1 MRRIIIISIILIVFV
16 GGFFGFR
23 QFQQTRQAQAAGAFQ
38 TEAAQTGSLTATVG
52 ATGIVRSNQSATI
65 VWQTSGTVEEVM
77 ALISERV
84 SKGDELAALAQTS
97 LPQNVI
103 LAQAELVSAE
113 KALDDLV
120 NSSLPQA
127 QAQQAVED
135 AQEALDLFL
144 VNFAMQQSQAGIAL
158 ANAQDA
164 LDDAEYYWRSQQA
177 GNRASGDVI
186 NAAEANLLLADS
198 EVDKAQREYNKYSG
212 RDDDDPLRALAL
224 SNLSAARQQRDAI
237 LRQLNWYTGEPTELD
252 QALLDA
258 RVAAAE
264 AQLAEA
270 QAAWDLL
277 VAGPSEADIQ
287 LLEAQLAEAVRAFER
302 VENGV
307 NPEDVKAAE
316 ARVAAAQATLDF
328 AHLTAPFDGTV
339 TAVESKPGDQVTP
352 GTIAFRLDDLSRLLV
367 DVEVSEVDINRLS
380 IGQPAILT
388 FDAVLDKE
396 YEGVVTEVGLIGN
409 TLQGAVNFRVTIE
422 LTNPDD
428 QVRSGM
434 TAAVNMVVEELD
446 NVLLVPNRAVRI
458 REGNRV
464 VFVLR
469 DGVAEPVPIVLGAS
483 SDLVS
488 EVASGDLEV
497 GDPVILNP
505 PAESFFGGGPP
516 GGGGPPN
523 RNFGG

>member
-1 MRRIIIISIILIVFV
+1 MRRTIIIGSILIVIV
-16 GGFFGFR
+16 VGFFGFR
-23 QFQQTRQAQAAGAFQ
+23 QFQQGRQALAAGEFQ
-38 TEAAQTGSLTATVG
+38 TEATQTGALTALVG
-52 ATGIVRSNQSATI
+52 ATGVVRSNQSATI
-65 VWQTSGTVEEVM
+65 VWQTSGTVEEVL
-77 ALISERV
+77 ALVGDQV
-84 SKGDELAALAQTS
+84 SKEEELATLTQTS

-113 KALDDLV
+113 RALEDLV

-135 AQEALDLFL
+135 AQDAIDLFL
-144 VNFAMQQSQAGIAL
+144 VNFAMQQSQAGVAL

-164 LDDAEYYWRSQQA
+164 LDDAEYFWRSQQA
-177 GNRASGDVI
+177 GNRASGDII

-198 EVDKAQREYNKYSG
+198 EVEKAQREFNKYSG
-212 RDDDDPLRALAL
+212 RDDDDPVRALAL
-224 SNLSAARQQRDAI
+224 SNLSAARQQRDAL
-237 LRQLNWYTGEPTELD
+237 LRQLNWYTGEPTDLD

-277 VAGPSEADIQ
+277 AEGPSEADIQ
-287 LLEAQLAEAVRAFER
+287 VLEAQLAEAQRAFER

-307 NPEDVKAAE
+307 DPEDIKAAE

-328 AHLTAPFDGTV
+328 AHLTAPFDGTI
-339 TAVESKPGDQVTP
+339 TAAESKAGDQVAP
-352 GTIAFRLDDLSRLLV
+352 GALAFRLDDLSRLLV
-367 DVEVSEVDINRLS
+367 DVEVAEVDINRLAV
-380 IGQPAILT
+380 GEPATLT
-388 FDAVLDKE
+388 FDAILDKV
-396 YEGVVTEVGLIGN
+396 YEGVVTEVGLVG
-409 TLQGAVNFRVTIE
+409 TSLQGAVNFRVTIE
-422 LTNPDD
+422 LTNADA
-428 QVRSGM
+428 QVKPGM
-434 TAAVNMVVEELD
+434 TSAVNMVVEDLD

-458 REGNRV
+458 RDGERV
-464 VFVLR
+464 VFVLQN
-469 DGVAEPVPIVLGAS
+469 GTAEAVPIVLGAS

-488 EVASGDLEV
+488 EVAGGDLQA
-497 GDPVILNP
+497 GDLIILNP